1 MTIKILAIV
10 LLTYSR
16 IKYRL
21 MITSISYSLLLS
33 KSPVPIILICPY
45 TKNKS
50 GTPSSLSFTSD
61 GLFALARF
69 SSASSYLPVIHGY
82 DMLYAHRV

>member
-1 MTIKILAIV
+1 MIVKILAIV

-33 KSPVPIILICPY
+33 KSLIPIILICPY
-45 TKNKS
+45 NI
-50 GTPSSLSFTSD
+50 L
-61 GLFALARF
+61 RINQVR
-69 SSASSYLPVIHGY
+69 LPHCHLLPMVYSRWHDFRPPRRTY
-82 DMLYAHRV
+82 P